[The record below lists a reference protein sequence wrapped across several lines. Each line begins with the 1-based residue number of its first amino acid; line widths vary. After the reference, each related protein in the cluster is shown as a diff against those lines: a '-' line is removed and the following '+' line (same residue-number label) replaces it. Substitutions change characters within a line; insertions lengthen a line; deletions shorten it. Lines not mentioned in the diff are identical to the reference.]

1 MTRRHPIA
9 ALFTATSIAASA
21 AVVTFTPAATLA
33 QQVEPWSALSRP
45 TTRRPTPTTGE
56 ITVEDLQ
63 SRVYRFAADSMQ
75 GRLMGTPGNVK
86 GAEYI
91 AGEVRRLGLEPA
103 GENGTYFQTLPWM
116 DRALDVNATISAG
129 GKTFRAWSDF
139 VPRDQGPG
147 ERSIDGVPVVYAG
160 DFADAAGR
168 LSSEAATG
176 KLVIVTFS
184 GIVPGNPPHTPNRV
198 AVNEAYPGAAG
209 IAIVSREEIPAA
221 TLIGYQQPSAV
232 LMGGEVSP
240 APVYI
245 YISRPMAEAM
255 LGRALEGLP
264 AGAAGTPVRGT
275 VRWSNTPSTSP
286 ARNVVAILR
295 GSDPALRN
303 SYVAIGA
310 HNDHIGNGP
319 AVANDSMYVVNH
331 LFRLQGAD
339 DNDPELTSEQQAQV
353 NAALATLRRGTN
365 GASARVDTIF
375 NGADDDASGSMG
387 VLEIAEY
394 LASRP
399 VRPKRS
405 ILFVWHVGEELGLF
419 GSGYFT
425 DHPTVPRD
433 SIVAQLN
440 VDMIGRGTADD
451 VTGVTLEGA
460 RIRGGPDYLQVIG
473 SRRLSTELGD
483 WVETENRDGRHALRF
498 DYALDANGHPQNIY
512 CRSDHYMYARYGIPI
527 AFFTTGGHADYHQVT
542 DEAQYIDYPHYARV
556 TRFIAALGVR
566 VANSASRP
574 LVDKEKPD
582 PRGRCQQ

>member
-1 MTRRHPIA
+1 MTRRLAFA
-9 ALFTATSIAASA
+9 AILVTSTAASLL
-21 AVVTFTPAATLA
+21 AVLPSTLAA
-33 QQVEPWSALSRP
+33 QQVEPWSALTRP
-45 TTRRPTPTTGE
+45 STRRATPTTGE
-56 ITVEDLQ
+56 ISIEDLQ
-63 SRVYRFAADSMQ
+63 SRVYRFSADSMQ

-91 AGEVRRLGLEPA
+91 AGEVKRLGLEPA

-116 DRALDVNATISAG
+116 DRALDAGATITAG
-129 GKTFRAWSDF
+129 GKTFRAWTDF
-139 VPRDQGPG
+139 VPRDQGMG

-168 LSSEAATG
+168 LTSEAATG
-176 KLVIVTFS
+176 KFVIVTFS
-184 GIVPGNPPHTPNRV
+184 GNVPGNPPRTPNRG
-198 AVNEAYPGAAG
+198 AVNQAYPGAAG

-221 TLIGYQQPSAV
+221 TLAGYQQPSAV
-232 LMGGEVSP
+232 LVSGDATP

-245 YISRPMAEAM
+245 YITRPMAESI
-255 LGRALEGLP
+255 LGRSLDGATSGT
-264 AGAAGTPVRGT
+264 AGVPVRGT
-275 VRWSNTPSTSP
+275 VKWSNTPSTSP
-286 ARNVVAILR
+286 ARNVVAVLR

-310 HNDHIGNGP
+310 HNDHIGNSP
-319 AVANDSMYVVNH
+319 VVANDSMYVVNH

-353 NAALATLRRGTN
+353 NAALVTLRRATN
-365 GASARVDTIF
+365 GASARTDTIF

-394 LASRP
+394 LVSRP

-405 ILFVWHVGEELGLF
+405 IIFVWHVGEELGLF
-419 GSGYFT
+419 GSQYFT

-451 VTGVTLEGA
+451 ITGVTLEGQ
-460 RIRGGPDYLQVIG
+460 RIHGGPDYLQVIG

-483 WVETENRDGRHALRF
+483 WAEAENREGGHGLAF

-566 VANSASRP
+566 VANTGARP
-574 LVDKEKPD
+574 VRDKPLPD